1 MRRLLPILLA
11 LCSLC
16 VVVPQAFAA
25 GVLRGLVLSAENN
38 QPLAAVRVQL
48 QGARLGALTDA
59 NGRFVITDVPAGVY
73 NVEFS
78 VLGRKRETRFE
89 VAVTPGRP
97 VSLEVSLEEEVVAGD
112 SVTVTASPFRRP
124 AESPVSVQNIG
135 AAEIERFPGG
145 NRDISRVIQ
154 SLPGV
159 ASAAT
164 YRNDVLVRGGAPN
177 ENRFFLDGVEVPVI
191 NHFATQGSSG
201 GPVGMIDVNFVQDV
215 DLFTG
220 AFPAA
225 RGNALSSVME
235 FHMKDGNDE
244 RLARSLTAGA
254 SDFGV
259 TLDGPVN
266 ATNRVIFSARRSYLQ
281 YLASAIGLPFLP
293 TYNDAQLRW
302 HWHPNARDQ
311 VTLLAIGAIDQF
323 ELNTDANETEFQ
335 RWVLDNL
342 PETPQWNYTTGV
354 TWKRLGTS
362 SVRTLVVSRSQ
373 LDNRAKKYFRND
385 ETSES
390 NLLLDYRS
398 TETQDRARAEWTRRA
413 GPWRWTWGAGG
424 DHHVYT
430 NSTFQKTVT
439 PAQVLTVDF
448 DSRLSLTTGAAF
460 AQVTRAFDAE
470 RFTAS
475 FGLRTDAADY
485 SSRTRNPLDPLSPRL
500 SGTWQAKPALRVSA
514 SAARYQLPP
523 YGARLSRRRRGA
535 RQPFVRRRVDPGRPS
550 RRGRRM
556 VDEDELAADRRGVLQ
571 ALLALSVPHARLDL
585 ARQPRR
591 RLRRD
596 RQRAG
601 RCALARPR
609 LGLRAARAAAAAPW
623 LVRHRRVHV
632 RAQRVH
638 ERRRRL
644 PSRVVG
650 QPPRGLRRGRQ
661 ALRPRLGSRRPLA
674 AARRRAVHAGRRLA
688 LLAAR
693 SVGRDRPRRAR
704 HPAHQ
709 LRARRRAAPAR
720 PARRQD
726 LAVPQRQPA
735 ALPRRAERV
744 RLRGR
749 TRPHALRGAGRRR
762 TAARESGRL
771 LALPREDA
779 RARIRHA
786 AADDRIAL
794 VVLRALDAREVTL
807 YAGAAGGAG
816 ADFSVCGSGVAPPA
830 CGP

>member
-448 DSRLSLTTGAAF
+448 DSRLALTTGAAF

-485 SSRTRNPLDPLSPRL
+485 SSRTRNPLDQLSPRL

-514 SAARYQLPP
+514 SAARYHQLPP
-523 YGARLSRRRRGA
+523 YT
-535 RQPFVRRRVDPGRPS
+535 
-550 RRGRRM
+550 
-556 VDEDELAADRRGVLQ
+556 VLGY
-571 ALLALSVPHARLDL
+571 
-585 ARQPRR
+585 
-591 RLRRD
+591 RD
-596 RQRAG
+596 
-601 RCALARPR
+601 
-609 LGLRAARAAAAAPW
+609 
-623 LVRHRRVHV
+623 
-632 RAQRVH
+632 
-638 ERRRRL
+638 
-644 PSRVVG
+644 
-650 QPPRGLRRGRQ
+650 
-661 ALRPRLGSRRPLA
+661 
-674 AARRRAVHAGRRLA
+674 
-688 LLAAR
+688 
-693 SVGRDRPRRAR
+693 
-704 HPAHQ
+704 
-709 LRARRRAAPAR
+709 
-720 PARRQD
+720 
-726 LAVPQRQPA
+726 
-735 ALPRRAERV
+735 
-744 RLRGR
+744 
-749 TRPHALRGAGRRR
+749 
-762 TAARESGRL
+762 
-771 LALPREDA
+771 
-779 RARIRHA
+779 
-786 AADDRIAL
+786 
-794 VVLRALDAREVTL
+794 
-807 YAGAAGGAG
+807 GAG
-816 ADFSVCGSGVAPPA
+816 ALVNRSSGVEWIRADHLVAGAEWSTKTNSRLTGEAFFKRYSRYPYLTRDSISLANLGADYGVIGNAPADARSRGRAWGFELLAQQRLHRGWYGIAAYTFVRSEFTNGDGAYLPA
-830 CGP
+830 SWDNRHVVSVAGGKRFGRGWEAGGRWRLVGGAPYTPDDVSRSSLREVWDVTGRAVPDTRRINSARAGVQHQLDLRVDKTWPFRNGSLQLYLDVQNAYAFAGELAPTLSVERGADGLPLVNPDDSSRYLVKTLEPESGMPLPTIGLRWSF